1 MTTVQQVN
9 IQCECY
15 HRRGLLH
22 VVRPWA
28 WGRPCRRC
36 QRAMER
42 NLVVVPTSGPAAVA
56 LNGRR
61 RGSPVVVTTTTSPQV
76 VAAPQPLATVT
87 PAQTALDW
95 QNSQQ
100 AFPSVL
106 PAKCNDFVMVN

>member
-1 MTTVQQVN
+1 MTAVQQVN

-15 HRRGLLH
+15 HRRGLLY

-36 QRAMER
+36 QRSMER
-42 NLVVVPTSGPAAVA
+42 NLVVVPTSGPAAVT

-61 RGSPVVVTTTTSPQV
+61 RGSAVVVTTTSPQV
-76 VAAPQPLATVT
+76 VAAPPQLATVT

-106 PAKCNDFVMVN
+106 PAKCNDFVIVN